1 MTDNPLADFVEL
13 PEEYRPL
20 CYSNMLAGVI
30 RGALEMVR
38 TQARRADRQPKAG
51 AQTGRQPG
59 MLTRWCPPGMRTQ
72 PRPTPLLDKGAVT
85 VHP

>member
-1 MTDNPLADFVEL
+1 MTENPLTDFVEL

-38 TQARRADRQPKAG
+38 GGQGPGSGQGG
-51 AQTGRQPG
+51 AWGRLQRHLCSSNSAIVALILWQIRI
-59 MLTRWCPPGMRTQ
+59 MCT
-72 PRPTPLLDKGAVT
+72 
-85 VHP
+85 